1 MRRLFSGLI
10 KSYVALRRTKSHVAL
25 QRTFDRDL
33 EFAVIDGN
41 VRPTRWRSWGQP
53 LLRFVCFPRI
63 YPEGA
68 GGGSHGPSQSPQP
81 PAAAAA

>member
-41 VRPTRWRSWGQP
+41 VDCRVTPPSN
-53 LLRFVCFPRI
+53 
-63 YPEGA
+63 EGMWISTLTLYA
-68 GGGSHGPSQSPQP
+68 VEQGMGASTER
-81 PAAAAA
+81 